1 MQLFTF
7 ELALFCPESEKK
19 EADMAVTTYE
29 YKFVMVELKTGFSRY
44 TPKEDY
50 HEITQHLSEEGW
62 RLVQIFAPA
71 TRGSG
76 LASYFELIF
85 EKPRE

>member
-19 EADMAVTTYE
+19 EADMAATTYE
-29 YKFVMVELKTGFSRY
+29 YKFVMVELKTSFSGY
-44 TPKEDY
+44 KPKEDY
-50 HEITQHLSEEGW
+50 HKIIEHLSKEGW
-62 RLVQIFAPA
+62 RLVQIFAPTTA
-71 TRGSG
+71 GFG
-76 LASYFELIF
+76 APSYFELIF